1 MAYID
6 FEDLTFTYPNEKA
19 PALDGVTLGVE
30 RGELMLVIGP
40 SGGGKSTLLRHLK
53 TVLAPHGA
61 RRGRVLVDGRPLEEL
76 SEREQA
82 AKIGFVFQHPDDQ
95 IVTDRVW
102 HELAFGLESLG
113 APRENMRLRAAEMAS
128 YFGLDGLFLRATNE
142 LSGGQKQLLNLASVM
157 APEPE
162 ILVLDEP
169 TAQLDPIAAA
179 DFLSTVKRLNRELGM
194 TVIMCEH
201 RLEEALPM
209 ADRVAVLEE
218 GRLTCCLPPR
228 GCAEKLYRAGS
239 EMALAL
245 PSAAR
250 IGLELGAVPTPV
262 TVNEARSFIAR
273 LGKPVNAPAF
283 GDGESSEG
291 EPLIEAKGL
300 YFRYE
305 KDGEDALCGASL
317 TLRRGEVY
325 ALVGGNGAGKSSLLS
340 VLSGANA
347 PYRGFVRVNGAKMR
361 GRFSAFEARI
371 GYLRQDPRTVFS
383 HDTVLDDLLE
393 SAASRTG
400 ERAEERARELA
411 RFMGAEELL
420 SRHPYDLSGGEQ
432 QRAAIAKIMLTEP
445 EALLLDEPTKG
456 LDAGMKRALGAKLR
470 ELAEHG
476 TAVLLVSHDTEF
488 CAEFADRAGFM
499 FRGEITSEALTR
511 SFFCR
516 NTFYTTAANRIA
528 RGIAREALLTREVCA
543 LYSKTR

>member
-6 FEDLTFTYPNEKA
+6 FEDLTFTYPNGA
-19 PALDGVTLGVE
+19 SPALEGVSLGIE
-30 RGELMLVIGP
+30 RGELLLVIGP

-53 TVLAPHGA
+53 TVLAPHGE
-61 RRGRVLVDGRPLEEL
+61 RRGRVMLDGRPLEEY

-82 AKIGFVFQHPDDQ
+82 AIGFVFQHPDDQ

-113 APRENMRLRAAEMAS
+113 APREKMRLRAAEMAS
-128 YFGLDGLFLRATNE
+128 YFGLDGLFLRATDE

-157 APEPE
+157 ATEPE

-201 RLEEALPM
+201 RLEEAMPM
-209 ADRVAVLEE
+209 ADRAAVLEG

-228 GCAEKLYRAGS
+228 ECARALYGAGS
-239 EMALAL
+239 VMAPAL

-250 IGLELGAVPTPV
+250 IGLRLGAEQTPI
-262 TVNEARSFIAR
+262 TVNEGRSFLSQ
-273 LGKPVNAPAF
+273 LGKPRNAPRF
-283 GDGESSEG
+283 GAEAPPAG
-291 EPLIEAKGL
+291 EPVIEAKGL

-305 KDGEDALCGASL
+305 KDGEDALCGASV

-347 PYRGFVRVNGAKMR
+347 PYRGSVRVKGAKMR

-393 SAASRTG
+393 AAAARAESG
-400 ERAEERARELA
+400 ADERAAELA
-411 RFMGAEELL
+411 RFMGAEGLL
-420 SRHPYDLSGGEQ
+420 SRHPFDLSGGEQ

-445 EALLLDEPTKG
+445 DALLLDEPTKG
-456 LDAGMKRALGAKLR
+456 LDAGMKRALGTKLR
-470 ELAEHG
+470 QLAALG
-476 TAVLLVSHDTEF
+476 KAVLLVSHDTEF
-488 CAEFADRAGFM
+488 CAEYADRAGFM
-499 FRGEITSEALTR
+499 FRGEITSEAAVR

-528 RGIAREALLTREVCA
+528 RGVAREALLTGEVTA
-543 LYSKTR
+543 LYSETR